1 MQAMAAGIRCSGLKT
16 EEQRERKS
24 GGRLAQLA

>member
-1 MQAMAAGIRCSGLKT
+1 MQAMAAGIRCYRLKI

-24 GGRLAQLA
+24 AGRLAQLA